1 MEKLAAYPG
10 AVPLDMIQAGD
21 HGPPV
26 VLIHG
31 VGLRADTW
39 GAQIET
45 LAQDYRVYAFDTPG
59 RGGSAPVGENPTL
72 ADYTDRFAE
81 AIATLDEPAL
91 VAGHSMGAL
100 IVLDLGIRYPAL
112 VSGVAALNG
121 VFRGRM
127 QLRKAHKVGQQT
139 LQPAKARTWGRPC
152 HGGSAIPQLAP
163 TNPRWRLAASGCW
176 GQSIPAM
183 PRPIPCLHTPDGP
196 PTDDLAAMQC
206 PALILTGE
214 HETGS
219 TPAMSRE
226 MARIAPNAGMLYY
239 GRCEPHAAYDP
250 SRRNQPRAAGLF
262 CKVYRMNQPANLIV
276 FLTDNHAAALMGA
289 AGHPIIKT
297 PNMDRISATG
307 VRFTNA
313 YCVSPLCCPSRAAI
327 ATGRYPHETGF
338 WDNSLAYDGSV
349 PTWQQRVRDQGHT
362 AAAVGKLH
370 YRSGDVDNGFSEEIV
385 PLHIV
390 DGKGAVIAL
399 LRATPEGMPQRKGH
413 KEIYEN
419 SGIGQADY
427 QLYDQQITDKAVEWL
442 EAHAGDTGKTLGPV
456 GILRQPTSTVSS
468 AGAVLEPVSAGP
480 SADAGAMAQSRPAA
494 APGDAI
500 SVLDEQL

>member
-1 MEKLAAYPG
+1 
-10 AVPLDMIQAGD
+10 
-21 HGPPV
+21 
-26 VLIHG
+26 
-31 VGLRADTW
+31 
-39 GAQIET
+39 
-45 LAQDYRVYAFDTPG
+45 
-59 RGGSAPVGENPTL
+59 
-72 ADYTDRFAE
+72 
-81 AIATLDEPAL
+81 
-91 VAGHSMGAL
+91 
-100 IVLDLGIRYPAL
+100 
-112 VSGVAALNG
+112 
-121 VFRGRM
+121 
-127 QLRKAHKVGQQT
+127 
-139 LQPAKARTWGRPC
+139 
-152 HGGSAIPQLAP
+152 
-163 TNPRWRLAASGCW
+163 
-176 GQSIPAM
+176 
-183 PRPIPCLHTPDGP
+183 
-196 PTDDLAAMQC
+196 
-206 PALILTGE
+206 
-214 HETGS
+214 
-219 TPAMSRE
+219 
-226 MARIAPNAGMLYY
+226 
-239 GRCEPHAAYDP
+239 
-250 SRRNQPRAAGLF
+250 
-262 CKVYRMNQPANLIV
+262 MNQPANLIV

-442 EAHAGDTGKTLGPV
+442 EAHAGDTGKPWVLLVSYASPHPPFQVPERFWKLYPLDQVPMPVQWRKADQPQHPATQYLSWMNSFDEDFSEDFIRRVIAGYCGLISVVDEHVGTVMAAAQRLGLMDTTRVIYTSDHGEAAGHHGIMGKANHYEHALNVPLLVSGPGVPV
-456 GILRQPTSTVSS
+456 GKTVDEIASHIDLFPTIAEALGAKLSTEDESLPGRSLWPAIMGERQDGYHAFAEFHAMGALNAGFSLREGNHKLIYHVGMPRQLFDVTADPLEEHDLLLS
-468 AGAVLEPVSAGP
+468 APDHPL
-480 SADAGAMAQSRPAA
+480 ADALEAKLRTIVDPEAVDAKAKSDQLAHAEALGGLEAVRNAGVFSVSPIPGKAAQIEKA
-494 APGDAI
+494 
-500 SVLDEQL
+500 